1 MHYQARSVAAPTR
14 LSEQLQIAHERPVIV
29 HPRMAWILYYQE
41 KKNVRLVCQKFG
53 ISRKTFYKWLKRY
66 NKSGGDATSLRDNS
80 RKPHRFPRATPKEVV
95 QQIVEAKK
103 ETGFGQRRLKQYLAE
118 KHNISVSEHTIWKLL
133 KRVTTDSRFSMSG
146 ADPSTAVVEPRP
158 GELVQIGVKD
168 ITMYLNHYQYVQF
181 TALDTCTKLRIS
193 KIYRRLS
200 WRSAAD
206 FVKFAIEKFP
216 FPIKEIQTPSE
227 GAFMNGSSS
236 SDISAILFEPVPVL
250 AQKNNIKQTLVASG
264 NGGKLPVD
272 KLHDIDDEE
281 FFKRNSHRKPED
293 LIRTATEY
301 VTLYNNHRKH
311 EDLSGLT
318 PLQKLRSFSDFK
330 NIVYFDPYS

>member
-1 MHYQARSVAAPTR
+1 MHYQARSVAVTTR

-66 NKSGGDATSLRDNS
+66 NKSGGDPASLRDNS

-133 KRVTTDSRFSMSG
+133 KRLYSDNGFSVG
-146 ADPSTAVVEPRP
+146 GEPRP
-158 GELVQIGVKD
+158 GELVQIAVKD
-168 ITMYLNHYQYVQF
+168 ITMYINNYQYVQY
-181 TALDTCTKLRIS
+181 TALDTCTRLRIS

-206 FVKFAIEKFP
+206 FVKFVIEKLP
-216 FPIKEIQTPSE
+216 FPIKEMQTPSD
-227 GAFMNGSSS
+227 GAFTNGSAS

-250 AQKNNIKQTLVASG
+250 AQKNNIKHTLLTDA
-264 NGGKLPVD
+264 KLQQSPLE
-272 KLHDIDDEE
+272 KIHKTDDEE
-281 FFKRNSHRKPED
+281 FFKRNAHRKAED
-293 LIRTATEY
+293 LIRTAAEY

-311 EDLSGLT
+311 EELSGLT

>member
-1 MHYQARSVAAPTR
+1 MHYQTRSVAVPTR

-66 NKSGGDATSLRDNS
+66 NKSGGDPGSLRDNS
-80 RKPHRFPRATPKEVV
+80 RKPHRFPRATPREVIR
-95 QQIVEAKK
+95 QIVEAKK

-133 KRVTTDSRFSMSG
+133 KRLHTSNSFSLNDTS
-146 ADPSTAVVEPRP
+146 PSVLEPQP
-158 GELVQIGVKD
+158 GEVVQIAVKD
-168 ITMYLNHYQYVQF
+168 ITMYINHYQYVQY
-181 TALDTCTKLRIS
+181 TALDTSTKLRIS

-206 FVKFAIEKFP
+206 FVKFVIEKFP
-216 FPIKEIQTPSE
+216 FPIKEMQTPSD
-227 GAFMNGSSS
+227 GAFTNGSSS
-236 SDISAILFEPVPVL
+236 SDISAILFEPVPIL
-250 AQKNNIKQTLVASG
+250 AQKNNIKHTLLT
-264 NGGKLPVD
+264 NGKAGQLPVD
-272 KLHDIDDEE
+272 KLHEIDDEE
-281 FFKRNSHRKPED
+281 FFKRNAHRKTED
-293 LIRTATEY
+293 LIRIAAEY
-301 VTLYNNHRKH
+301 VTLYNNHRKQ
-311 EDLSGLT
+311 EELGGLT
-318 PLQKLRSFSDFK
+318 PLQKLRTFSSFK

>member
-1 MHYQARSVAAPTR
+1 MQYQARSVAVPTR

-66 NKSGGDATSLRDNS
+66 NKSGGDAASLRDNS

-95 QQIVEAKK
+95 QMIVEAKN

-118 KHNISVSEHTIWKLL
+118 KNNISVSEHTIWKLL
-133 KRVTTDSRFSMSG
+133 KRVH
-146 ADPSTAVVEPRP
+146 ADKNFMQRSDGPATSVEPRP
-158 GELVQIGVKD
+158 GELVQIAVKD
-168 ITMYLNHYQYVQF
+168 ITMYVNHYQYVQY

-216 FPIKEIQTPSE
+216 FQITEIQTPSDS
-227 GAFMNGSSS
+227 AFTNGSSS
-236 SDISAILFEPVPVL
+236 ADISAILFEPVPVL
-250 AQKNNIKQTLVASG
+250 AQKNNIKLTLVA
-264 NGGKLPVD
+264 NGSAHNLAVD
-272 KLHDIDDEE
+272 KLHDLDDTE
-281 FFKRNSHRKPED
+281 FFKRNAHRKPED

>member
-1 MHYQARSVAAPTR
+1 MPYQARSVAVPTR
-14 LSEQLQIAHERPVIV
+14 LSEQLQIARERPVIV

-66 NKSGGDATSLRDNS
+66 NKSGGDPTSLRDYS

-95 QQIVEAKK
+95 QRIIEAKR

-118 KHNISVSEHTIWKLL
+118 KHNISISEHTIWKLS
-133 KRVTTDSRFSMSG
+133 KRLYLNNGFSLSESIPSR
-146 ADPSTAVVEPRP
+146 VEPQP
-158 GELVQIGVKD
+158 GDMLQIAVKD
-168 ITMYLNHYQYVQF
+168 ITMYLNHYQYVQY

-206 FVKFAIEKFP
+206 FVKFVIEKFP
-216 FPIKEIQTPSE
+216 FPIKEMQTPSN
-227 GAFMNGSSS
+227 GAFTNGAVSG
-236 SDISAILFEPVPVL
+236 DISAILFEPVPVL
-250 AQKNNIKQTLVASG
+250 AQKNNIKLTCWTDGMVPQLS
-264 NGGKLPVD
+264 VD
-272 KLHDIDDEE
+272 KLHEIDDEE
-281 FFKRNSHRKPED
+281 FFKRNAHRKPDD

-301 VTLYNNHRKH
+301 VTLYNNHRKN
-311 EDLSGLT
+311 EDLNGLT
-318 PLQKLRSFSDFK
+318 PLQKLRTFPDFK
-330 NIVYFDPYS
+330 NILYFDPYS

>member
-1 MHYQARSVAAPTR
+1 MQYQARSVAVTTR
-14 LSEQLQIAHERPVIV
+14 LSDQLQIAHERPVIV

-66 NKSGGDATSLRDNS
+66 NKSGGDPASLRDNS

-95 QQIVEAKK
+95 QQIVDAKK

-133 KRVTTDSRFSMSG
+133 KRIYADNSFSAGNDS
-146 ADPSTAVVEPRP
+146 PSSVEAQP
-158 GELVQIGVKD
+158 GELVQIAFKD
-168 ITMYLNHYQYVQF
+168 ITMYINNYQYVQY
-181 TALDTCTKLRIS
+181 TALDKCTRLRIS

-206 FVKFAIEKFP
+206 FVKFVVEKFP
-216 FPIKEIQTPSE
+216 FPIKEIQTPND
-227 GAFMNGSSS
+227 GAFTNGSASG
-236 SDISAILFEPVPVL
+236 DISAILFEPVPVL
-250 AQKNNIKQTLVASG
+250 AQKNKIKHTIVGDGEMQQ
-264 NGGKLPVD
+264 LPVE
-272 KLHDIDDEE
+272 KLHKTDDEE
-281 FFKRNSHRKPED
+281 FFKRNAHRKAED

-311 EDLSGLT
+311 EELSGLT
-318 PLQKLRSFSDFK
+318 PLQKLRTFGDFK

>member
-1 MHYQARSVAAPTR
+1 MHYQARSVAVPRR

-66 NKSGGDATSLRDNS
+66 NKSDGDPASLRDNS
-80 RKPHRFPRATPKEVV
+80 RKPHHFPRATPKEVV
-95 QQIVEAKK
+95 QQIIEAKK

-118 KHNISVSEHTIWKLL
+118 KHSISVSEHTIWKLL
-133 KRVTTDSRFSMSG
+133 KRLYADNSFSVG
-146 ADPSTAVVEPRP
+146 GTALSSPEPQP
-158 GELVQIGVKD
+158 GELVQIAVKD
-168 ITMYLNHYQYVQF
+168 ITMYINHYQYIQY
-181 TALDTCTKLRIS
+181 TALDTCTRLRIS

-206 FVKFAIEKFP
+206 FVKFVIEKFP
-216 FPIKEIQTPSE
+216 FPIKEMQTPSD
-227 GAFMNGSSS
+227 GAFTNGSSS

-250 AQKNNIKQTLVASG
+250 AQKNNIKHTLLTD
-264 NGGKLPVD
+264 GKLRQLPVD
-272 KLHDIDDEE
+272 KLHQKDDEE
-281 FFKRNSHRKPED
+281 FFKRNAHRKPED
-293 LIRTATEY
+293 LIHTAAEY

-311 EDLSGLT
+311 EELSGLT
-318 PLQKLRSFSDFK
+318 PLQKLRTFPDFK

>member
-1 MHYQARSVAAPTR
+1 
-14 LSEQLQIAHERPVIV
+14 
-29 HPRMAWILYYQE
+29 MAWILYYQE

-66 NKSGGDATSLRDNS
+66 NKSNGDPASLRDNS
-80 RKPHRFPRATPKEVV
+80 RKPHHFPRATPKEVV
-95 QQIVEAKK
+95 RLIAEAKK

-133 KRVTTDSRFSMSG
+133 KRVGVDNSFSPTG
-146 ADPSTAVVEPRP
+146 AASLPSVEPRP
-158 GELVQIGVKD
+158 GELVQIAVKD
-168 ITMYLNHYQYVQF
+168 ITMYINHYQYVQY
-181 TALDTCTKLRIS
+181 TALDTCTRLRIS

-206 FVKFAIEKFP
+206 FVKFVIEKFP
-216 FPIKEIQTPSE
+216 FPIREIQTPGD
-227 GAFMNGSSS
+227 GAFTNGNSS
-236 SDISAILFEPVPVL
+236 SDISAILFEPVPIL
-250 AQKNNIKQTLVASG
+250 AQKNNIKHTLLAD
-264 NGGKLPVD
+264 GKTRQSLVD
-272 KLHDIDDEE
+272 KLHQVDDEE

-293 LIRTATEY
+293 LIRTAAEY

-311 EDLSGLT
+311 EELNGLT

>member
-1 MHYQARSVAAPTR
+1 
-14 LSEQLQIAHERPVIV
+14 
-29 HPRMAWILYYQE
+29 MAWILYYQE

-66 NKSGGDATSLRDNS
+66 NKSGGDPSSLRDNS
-80 RKPHRFPRATPKEVV
+80 RRPHRFPRATPREVV
-95 QQIVEAKK
+95 QQIIEAKK
-103 ETGFGQRRLKQYLAE
+103 ETGYGQRRLKQYLVE
-118 KHNISVSEHTIWKLL
+118 KHNITVSEHTIWKLL
-133 KRVTTDSRFSMSG
+133 KRLNANNSFSLSDT
-146 ADPSTAVVEPRP
+146 APSSVEPQP
-158 GELVQIGVKD
+158 GEIVQIAAKD
-168 ITMYLNHYQYVQF
+168 ITMYINHYQYVQY

-206 FVKFAIEKFP
+206 FVKFVIEKFP
-216 FPIKEIQTPSE
+216 FSIKEMQTPSD
-227 GAFMNGSSS
+227 GAFTNGSAS

-250 AQKNNIKQTLVASG
+250 AQKNNIKHTLLTD
-264 NGGKLPVD
+264 GKVRQLPVE
-272 KLHDIDDEE
+272 KLHQSDDEE
-281 FFKRNSHRKPED
+281 FFKRNAHRKPED
-293 LIRTATEY
+293 LVRTAAEY

-311 EDLSGLT
+311 EELSGLT

>member
-1 MHYQARSVAAPTR
+1 MHYQARSVAVPTR
-14 LSEQLQIAHERPVIV
+14 LSEQLHIAHERPVIV

-66 NKSGGDATSLRDNS
+66 NKSGGDPSSLRDNS
-80 RKPHRFPRATPKEVV
+80 RRPHRFPRATPREVV
-95 QQIVEAKK
+95 QQIIEAKK
-103 ETGFGQRRLKQYLAE
+103 ETGYGQRRLKQYLVE
-118 KHNISVSEHTIWKLL
+118 KHNITVSEHTIWKLL
-133 KRVTTDSRFSMSG
+133 KRLNANNSFSLSDT
-146 ADPSTAVVEPRP
+146 APSSVEPQP
-158 GELVQIGVKD
+158 GEIVQIAAKD
-168 ITMYLNHYQYVQF
+168 ITMYINHYQYVQY

-206 FVKFAIEKFP
+206 FVKFVIEKFP
-216 FPIKEIQTPSE
+216 FSIKEMQTPSD
-227 GAFMNGSSS
+227 GAFTNGSAS

-250 AQKNNIKQTLVASG
+250 AQKNNIKHTLLTD
-264 NGGKLPVD
+264 GKVRQLPVE
-272 KLHDIDDEE
+272 KLHQSDDEE
-281 FFKRNSHRKPED
+281 FFKRNAHRKPED
-293 LIRTATEY
+293 LVRTAAEY

-311 EDLSGLT
+311 EELSGLT